1 MTIETTGTCY
11 QGTIKAGFGTLSHML
26 GKPEFLVDNFK
37 SDVQWVLT
45 FDDGSVATIY
55 NWKNGKNY
63 LGEKGIPIVQITN
76 WNIGGHNERALK
88 NVERLLG
95 RKGDD
100 VSCYLCQS
108 VFDARNEGGLIH
120 DRFICR
126 TCDNT
131 YDDDEIE
138 EMTREE

>member
-63 LGEKGIPIVQITN
+63 LGEEGIPVVQITN
-76 WNIGGHNERALK
+76 WNIGGHNKRALN

-108 VFDARNEGGLIH
+108 VFDARNEGELIN

-126 TCDNT
+126 TCTNN
-131 YDDDEIE
+131 YDDEEIE
-138 EMTREE
+138 EMIGE